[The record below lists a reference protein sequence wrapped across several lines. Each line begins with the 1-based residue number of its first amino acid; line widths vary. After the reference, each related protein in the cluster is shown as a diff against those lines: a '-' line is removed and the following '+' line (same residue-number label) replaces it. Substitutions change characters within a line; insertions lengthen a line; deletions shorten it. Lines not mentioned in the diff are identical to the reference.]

1 MVFHR
6 VPFGKTPQAESSG
19 TACRPIA
26 EARKF
31 LQLVE
36 GEHGFL
42 GAVVVENSKA
52 ERRGQACLHMTEAHG
67 FLQLFVLEFEVFEL
81 GTEHQAGSE
90 AGLWRPFGLQPH
102 SHLKVAMPT

>member
-26 EARKF
+26 EARMF

-36 GEHGFL
+36 REHSFL
-42 GAVVVENSKA
+42 GTVVVENPKA

-67 FLQLFVLEFEVFEL
+67 FLQLLVLQLQVFEL
-81 GTEHQAGSE
+81 RAEHQAGSE
-90 AGLWRPFGLQPH
+90 AGLWRPFGL
-102 SHLKVAMPT
+102 

>member
-36 GEHGFL
+36 GEHSFL
-42 GAVVVENSKA
+42 GAVVVENPKA
-52 ERRGQACLHMTEAHG
+52 ERREQACLRMTEAHG
-67 FLQLFVLEFEVFEL
+67 FLQLLVLELQVFKL
-81 GTEHQAGSE
+81 FAEHEARCE
-90 AGLWRPFGLQPH
+90 AGLW
-102 SHLKVAMPT
+102 

>member
-1 MVFHR
+1 M
-6 VPFGKTPQAESSG
+6 T
-19 TACRPIA
+19 

-42 GAVVVENSKA
+42 GAVVVENPKA

-67 FLQLFVLEFEVFEL
+67 FLQLLVLEFEVFEL
-81 GTEHQAGSE
+81 GTEHQAGGE
-90 AGLWRPFGLQPH
+90 TGPWRPFGSFANMNLRH
-102 SHLKVAMPT
+102 RLTPT